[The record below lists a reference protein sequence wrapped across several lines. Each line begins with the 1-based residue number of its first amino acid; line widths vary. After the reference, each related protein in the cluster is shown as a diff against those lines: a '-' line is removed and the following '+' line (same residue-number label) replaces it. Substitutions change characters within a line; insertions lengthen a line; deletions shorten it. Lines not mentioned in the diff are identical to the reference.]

1 MTASGTVRQRTPHG
15 QALRRLI
22 SRHPMATFLLQ
33 VFSISGMAVFA
44 VLVGVLTR
52 GRLAFRPPGEARRG
66 QPPQR
71 AARTASTEGSPILLA
86 KGNWS

>member
-33 VFSISGMAVFA
+33 VFSISGMAVF
-44 VLVGVLTR
+44 
-52 GRLAFRPPGEARRG
+52 G

-86 KGNWS
+86 KGDWS